1 MIQHANDKNTDIMKK
16 LIATLAAAVMAVG
29 SLSAQDLA
37 QATEL
42 YNTGATYLSGGNFE
56 RALESFQQAYD
67 MATALGEEGAEV
79 AENCKSAIP
88 EVSLNLAKNLA
99 QNKDYDGAIARLG
112 TTVELAGQFG
122 NQAVQDEANAL
133 VPQLLMQKGNELLN
147 GKDFAG
153 AAAAYKQILES
164 DSTNGVAALRLGM
177 ALANSGDA
185 AGAIEAFT
193 TAAANGQ
200 EAAAGKQLGNL
211 YLRDAL
217 AKLKAKDYAGAVDAA
232 VKSTEYSESSSAY
245 QIAGQA
251 AQMTGDNDG
260 AIKYFEKYLEL
271 APNAKNAG
279 QIAYTVGALYQT
291 AKNVDKA
298 KEYYT
303 KALSDPTYGPEA
315 QKLLN
320 ALK

>member
-79 AENCKSAIP
+79 AENCKNAIP

-122 NQAVQDEANAL
+122 NQ
-133 VPQLLMQKGNELLN
+133 N

-164 DSTNGVAALRLGM
+164 DATNGVAALRLGM
-177 ALANSGDA
+177 ALASSGDA